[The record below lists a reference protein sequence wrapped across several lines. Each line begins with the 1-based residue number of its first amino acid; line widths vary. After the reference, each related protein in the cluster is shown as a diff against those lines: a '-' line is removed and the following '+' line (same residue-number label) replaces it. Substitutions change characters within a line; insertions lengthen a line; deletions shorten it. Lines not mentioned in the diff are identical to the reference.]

1 MKILLVG
8 NPNAGKTT
16 LFNALT
22 GAHGHTGNY
31 CGVTVGVSERA
42 SRFPGLGTVCDLPGL
57 YSFDGMSME
66 ERAAGEYIA
75 RQRESGEPFLAVHVA
90 DASSLVRSLRLT
102 YALLDMG
109 VPVVLALTMCGRFR
123 RRGGT
128 LDCEKVGRSL
138 GVPCF
143 EVNALRKKS
152 AAAFAASLARISP
165 GAVPPAFPRP
175 EIPAGYVAP
184 PARER
189 KIDGLFLNGW
199 IALPAFFLAAGLV
212 FFLTFGRGMPGDL
225 GKSLLEAFFSRLAEW
240 AGGRISSPLVR
251 SLVCDGLIA
260 GVGGVLSF
268 LPQIAL
274 MYLFLELLEE
284 SGFMSVL
291 AFMTDGL
298 FARIGLSGRAAFS
311 VLLGYGC
318 TAAAVSSTRALE
330 NRSVQRRAVAAL
342 FFVPCSAKLPVY
354 LTLLSSVFENTFL
367 GAVLLYVLGTGMGL
381 LLAAFLRREDGDF
394 VMELTEICLP
404 DFLSVCKKLIFR
416 VKQFIIKV
424 SATVLVFTVAVWFL
438 SSFFFSGPVPA
449 EESFLA
455 KLCGVLRYA
464 FYPMGIDDWRAAFA
478 AVSGLVAK
486 ENIAGMLA
494 VLYPEGPAFSL
505 PSACAYLT
513 FVALIPPC
521 VSALAACARELG
533 GKTACLYAALQ
544 TLFAF
549 LCAYLVYFLL
559 TGGGA
564 ALLSVLCGAGIVAA
578 VCGAVRKFAKKRK
591 RKKERE
597 RIYGG

>member
-1 MKILLVG
+1 M
-8 NPNAGKTT
+8 
-16 LFNALT
+16 
-22 GAHGHTGNY
+22 
-31 CGVTVGVSERA
+31 
-42 SRFPGLGTVCDLPGL
+42 
-57 YSFDGMSME
+57 
-66 ERAAGEYIA
+66 
-75 RQRESGEPFLAVHVA
+75 
-90 DASSLVRSLRLT
+90 
-102 YALLDMG
+102 
-109 VPVVLALTMCGRFR
+109 
-123 RRGGT
+123 
-128 LDCEKVGRSL
+128 
-138 GVPCF
+138 
-143 EVNALRKKS
+143 
-152 AAAFAASLARISP
+152 
-165 GAVPPAFPRP
+165 
-175 EIPAGYVAP
+175 
-184 PARER
+184 
-189 KIDGLFLNGW
+189 
-199 IALPAFFLAAGLV
+199 
-212 FFLTFGRGMPGDL
+212 
-225 GKSLLEAFFSRLAEW
+225 
-240 AGGRISSPLVR
+240 
-251 SLVCDGLIA
+251 
-260 GVGGVLSF
+260 GGVLSF

-291 AFMTDGL
+291 AFMTDGCSPASDCPAGRRFRCCSATAVRRRPSL
-298 FARIGLSGRAAFS
+298 RRGLWKTAAFS
-311 VLLGYGC
+311 
-318 TAAAVSSTRALE
+318 AVPWR
-330 NRSVQRRAVAAL
+330 RS

-438 SSFFFSGPVPA
+438 SSFSFSGPAPA